1 MWRIWYSKL
10 KRMEKMAKKK
20 DAKKAVTGKKTKR
33 CKHCKTKIK
42 SNAKVCPNCGKK
54 QGGILKWIL
63 IGFIVILLFG
73 LIYSIG
79 NGSDSQ
85 PKSTNDKPSDVNEEN
100 NTQEV
105 PTESKNE
112 YPLGFHVSFRETYP
126 NDVTGNWRLA
136 MISEDINIE
145 EYALNYYTNYFEAD
159 TEVHII
165 VNFTLN
171 VTTRITVI
179 GDLLDITTTEYV
191 DNEENDAKIA
201 CSGMLLSK
209 YHVNIDSGEIEKI
222 Q

>member
-1 MWRIWYSKL
+1 MAQKKNTKKTSS
-10 KRMEKMAKKK
+10 AKKM
-20 DAKKAVTGKKTKR
+20 KR
-33 CKHCKTKIK
+33 CKHCKTKMK

-54 QGGILKWIL
+54 QGGIMKWIL
-63 IGFIVILLFG
+63 IGFIAIFLIA

-79 NGSDSQ
+79 SDSDSGTQ
-85 PKSTNDKPSDVNEEN
+85 SNNDKSTDVVEEN

-105 PTESKNE
+105 STESE
-112 YPLGFHVSFRETYP
+112 SEDPLGFNVSFREAYS

-136 MISEDINIE
+136 MISENINIE
-145 EYALNYYTNYFEAD
+145 EHALDYYTNYFKAD